1 MHNPE
6 YQSQTQDLDPNVY
19 KCSDMRK
26 SSFIGKKVTRN
37 VVDSL
42 KHLPEKVPNEER
54 SDKPHL
60 AFLALEV
67 KHMFESLYCAYSHR
81 SQKQVLAAEI
91 HGLSASIHVK
101 PCFCGV
107 NIVLL
112 EERGERAV
120 LE

>member
-19 KCSDMRK
+19 VYKCSDMRK
-26 SSFIGKKVTRN
+26 QSSYLFEKKVTRN

-60 AFLALEV
+60 AV
-67 KHMFESLYCAYSHR
+67 KHMFECLYCAYSHR

>member
-1 MHNPE
+1 MLRHE
-6 YQSQTQDLDPNVY
+6 KTKLI
-19 KCSDMRK
+19 
-26 SSFIGKKVTRN
+26 FIGKKVTRN

-42 KHLPEKVPNEER
+42 KHLPEKVHNEER
-54 SDKPHL
+54 CDKPHL
-60 AFLALEV
+60 AVLALEV
-67 KHMFESLYCAYSHR
+67 KHMFECLYCAYSHR

-107 NIVLL
+107 HVVLL